1 MKFNIIRILLITCLL
16 SSQVGIWAQTK
27 SITGT
32 VCDTNGEMI
41 IGANVTVK
49 GTTKGTITNVYG
61 IYTVSAT
68 PKDIIEISFI
78 GYKSVQKKVGNR
90 GIINVVL
97 EEDSKMLDDVV
108 VVGYGTTK
116 RANLAGAAGGR
127 CRGVAQPRRD
137 ARRGCG
143 EGAGRGAT
151 SRPRP

>member
-68 PKDIIEISFI
+68 PKDIMRYPLSDI
-78 GYKSVQKKVGNR
+78 KVYR
-90 GIINVVL
+90 KRL
-97 EEDSKMLDDVV
+97 ATEELSM
-108 VVGYGTTK
+108 
-116 RANLAGAAGGR
+116 
-127 CRGVAQPRRD
+127 
-137 ARRGCG
+137 
-143 EGAGRGAT
+143 
-151 SRPRP
+151 

>member
-78 GYKSVQKKVGNR
+78 GYKSVQIVKCWMTWWLSVM
-90 GIINVVL
+90 V
-97 EEDSKMLDDVV
+97 
-108 VVGYGTTK
+108 
-116 RANLAGAAGGR
+116 
-127 CRGVAQPRRD
+127 RRS
-137 ARRGCG
+137 GQTLP
-143 EGAGRGAT
+143 EQ
-151 SRPRP
+151 

>member
-97 EEDSKMLDDVV
+97 EEI
-108 VVGYGTTK
+108 G
-116 RANLAGAAGGR
+116 RAH
-127 CRGVAQPRRD
+127 V
-137 ARRGCG
+137 
-143 EGAGRGAT
+143 
-151 SRPRP
+151 

>member
-68 PKDIIEISFI
+68 PKDIIEKCTEKGWQQRNYQCS
-78 GYKSVQKKVGNR
+78 
-90 GIINVVL
+90 
-97 EEDSKMLDDVV
+97 
-108 VVGYGTTK
+108 T
-116 RANLAGAAGGR
+116 GR
-127 CRGVAQPRRD
+127 R
-137 ARRGCG
+137 
-143 EGAGRGAT
+143 
-151 SRPRP
+151 